1 MGADA
6 ASRPR
11 PSIRHLLPFLAGA
24 VAALGLAPFS
34 LPLLTVAALAVFFG
48 TLTLKTVNPRAAAR
62 AGFLFGLGYF
72 LVALHWIV
80 QPFFVDAARHGWMA
94 PFALAGLAG
103 GMALFWA
110 AGLWAATKLAGR
122 AGPVSGVLGLGLAEM
137 VRSGFLGGFPWAL
150 IGSVWVD
157 SPARAA
163 AAWIGVHGLTLLT
176 LGLAA
181 GLAAAVGTRSRAGG
195 ALALFCAAALAGA
208 ALIAP
213 PPVTPGPDALRV
225 RVVQANAAQHLKW
238 RSDMIPVFWERH
250 LQLTSAP
257 SDRPPDVTIWPE
269 VSMPYLAGTNPEAD
283 GGIAAAAN
291 GATVLVGAQRRDQG
305 GLFNSLVAIDPDG
318 ETAAIY
324 DKHHLVPF
332 GEYFPGGALAARLGF
347 TGLATNALGAFTSGP
362 GPQVLDLTGL
372 GLGRVAPLICYEAIF
387 PRYGRVALPRADWI
401 VQVTNDAW
409 FGDFAGPQQHLD
421 LARLRAVEQ
430 GLPLVRAANT
440 GISAVIGPDGHVLGE
455 IALDTA
461 GYLDVDLPAPL
472 PPTGYARL
480 GPAPVWAVL
489 AVLAALLLM
498 RRRQAL
504 TA

>member
-6 ASRPR
+6 ASRPL
-11 PSIRHLLPFLAGA
+11 PSIRHAVAVLAGA

-34 LPLLTVAALAVFFG
+34 LPLLTVAALAVLIWHLARQAAG
-48 TLTLKTVNPRAAAR
+48 PSGAAR
-62 AGFLFGLGYF
+62 AGFFFGLGYF

-110 AGLWAATKLAGR
+110 AGLWVATRLAGR
-122 AGPVSGVLGLGLAEM
+122 AGPVSAVLGLGLAEM

-163 AAWIGVHGLTLLT
+163 AAWVGVHGLTLLT

-195 ALALFCAAALAGA
+195 ALAAFCAATLAGA

-213 PPVTPGPDALRV
+213 PPVPPEPGALRV

-238 RSDMIPVFWERH
+238 RTDMIPVFWERR
-250 LQLTSAP
+250 LQLTSTPA
-257 SDRPPDVTIWPE
+257 DRPPDVVVWPE
-269 VSMPYLAGTNPEAD
+269 VALPYLAGTNPEAD
-283 GGIAAAAN
+283 REIALAAG
-291 GATVLVGAQRRDQG
+291 GATVLAGAQRRG
-305 GLFNSLVAIDPDG
+305 EGALFNSLVAIDPDG
-318 ETAAIY
+318 ATTATY

-347 TGLATNALGAFTSGP
+347 AGLATDALGAFTPGS

-387 PRYGRVALPRADWI
+387 PRYGRAALPRADWI

-409 FGDFAGPQQHLD
+409 FGSFAGPQQHLD

-440 GISAVIGPDGHVLGE
+440 GISAVIGPDGRVLGE
-455 IALDTA
+455 IALDNA
-461 GYLDVDLPAPL
+461 GFLDVDLPASL

-480 GPAPVWAVL
+480 GTAPVWTVL
-489 AVLAALLLM
+489 AVLAGLLLL
-498 RRRQAL
+498 RRRQMRSA
-504 TA
+504 